1 MTCMRVPVGST
12 VMGEDI
18 EILVHGLAGRRY
30 YAVMPRTSTWQ
41 DLRKLIKLKFG
52 LPKRVQIILI
62 GNKHVLPQER
72 MDALGCDKIHVN
84 LVIRKPECAQCG
96 STQALK
102 WCGGCYGVLYCCSKC
117 QRLDWQSHQRVCAHT
132 GERRLLWK
140 K

>member
-1 MTCMRVPVGST
+1 MTCMRVPVGSK

-117 QRLDWQSHQRVCAHT
+117 QRLHWQSHQRVCAHA
-132 GERRLLWK
+132 GNRRLL
-140 K
+140 